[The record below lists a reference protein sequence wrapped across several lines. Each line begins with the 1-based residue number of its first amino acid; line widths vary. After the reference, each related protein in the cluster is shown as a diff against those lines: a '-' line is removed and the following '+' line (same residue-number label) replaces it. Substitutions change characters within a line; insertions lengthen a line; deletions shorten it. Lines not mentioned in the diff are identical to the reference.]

1 MGNNYA
7 DWLAPDQHTPSDLIG
22 TAYWALV
29 AREMVEMSKALNRLA
44 EPTNTNNNTITSPQP
59 ILQPT

>member
-1 MGNNYA
+1 VGNNYA

-29 AREMVEMSKALNRLA
+29 AREMVEMAKAPWLSA
-44 EPTNTNNNTITSPQP
+44 AP
-59 ILQPT
+59 IR